1 MEKEII
7 KNIVDQFATTKVCVI
22 GDSIIDISYNCES
35 IGVSLETPTLKAK
48 LNDTTIT
55 PGGAFGVAANLSQ
68 VINNPYFITVVGA
81 DDQAVHLSSVSH
93 NLILQKIYDSTKQ
106 TTVKR
111 RYWVS
116 RGESKYKYFQL
127 NTECKKDISS
137 PCEQQLIATMTS
149 LISHVDCMVLSDYRN
164 GVLTQNVISSVLAE
178 SKKHNIP
185 VIINSQISSNSLERF
200 YDFVG
205 CSLLILNEEECE
217 KIKAFFNCGS
227 IIHLADRLKCDLCIT
242 QGSRGSTLILKGEV
256 YYQKAFTTKVVDT
269 CGAGDSFLA
278 ILAASNVFK
287 YPSESLRVANAW
299 ASLFVSTSKDSVPTL
314 FDLKKKLKI

>member
-1 MEKEII
+1 
-7 KNIVDQFATTKVCVI
+7 
-22 GDSIIDISYNCES
+22 
-35 IGVSLETPTLKAK
+35 L
-48 LNDTTIT
+48 
-55 PGGAFGVAANLSQ
+55 
-68 VINNPYFITVVGA
+68 
-81 DDQAVHLSSVSH
+81 
-93 NLILQKIYDSTKQ
+93 KIYDSTKQ

-137 PCEQQLIATMTS
+137 PCEQQLIATMTN
-149 LISHVDCMVLSDYRN
+149 LISHVDCVVLSDYRN

-217 KIKAFFNCGS
+217 KIKTFFNCGS

-242 QGSRGSTLILKGEV
+242 QGSRGSTLVLEGEV
-256 YYQKAFTTKVVDT
+256 YYQKAFTTKVADT

-287 YPSESLRVANAW
+287 YPSEALKVANAW
-299 ASLFVSTSKDSVPTL
+299 ASLFVSTSKDIVPSL
-314 FDLKKKLKI
+314 LDLKKKLKI